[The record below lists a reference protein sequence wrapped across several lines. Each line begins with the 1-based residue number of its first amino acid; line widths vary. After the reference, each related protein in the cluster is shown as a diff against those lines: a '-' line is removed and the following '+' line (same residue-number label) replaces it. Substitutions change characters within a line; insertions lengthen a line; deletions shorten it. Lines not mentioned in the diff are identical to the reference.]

1 MKLIYKIFAAAASIL
16 ALSSCV
22 ESAIGPMTGKYEKP
36 VVYEMNTLASQSVEK
51 GDKYRTFTVALSGD
65 NASMTLKM
73 VSDKYFLADG
83 SYTPAPAD
91 QAKKNTYIVG
101 NGGTTFNNI
110 PVETGSIKVAQGEGT
125 YSFAGML
132 WLADESVIE
141 IKSTVALVYEADP
154 EPVRLTT
161 LLSATSNLAN
171 GTKSLTINL
180 GTDGISSTAEPPT
193 YQPVWTGTGNYL
205 ALDIYSADGYLH
217 EGTYTAS
224 AAGGTINEGEFGIG
238 WDPGDLW
245 GIGMVFENW
254 GTCWWDVAGGAA
266 TINQKVTEGSV
277 TVTRKGSKWV
287 IELVSG
293 EGKSM
298 LWTKFEGAI
307 DALTDPALGGGGNVD
322 DTDYIELTNLL
333 SATKNQGL
341 LTINMAQDGISSTT
355 DPNTWQTT
363 WEGEGNY
370 LAADIYSADGK
381 LYTGEYKAC
390 AVGGAVGE
398 GEFGIGYDTTVDWG
412 WGPMEMKD
420 WGTCW
425 WTVADGATSAEK
437 ILDGTMTVAM
447 EGDNVVIKLKST
459 LVNAKFTYPVAQLV
473 DGTGAPIEVVN
484 LGGGEGNNPA
494 TDYTEFTEL
503 LLVQPNQGYNES
515 GQPTGEYT
523 SFTLKVGTDGM
534 YTEVVNNGWFDETKI
549 KGTGQ
554 VLTIDFYTADGTV
567 AAGTYTACEVGGTI
581 NEGEFGIG
589 YDVEMWGNKMVWGTC
604 VTPYE
609 SDTEGTVEKVTDG
622 TVTVEIS
629 GDVYTIT
636 LESSNINAQ
645 YIGSLTL

>member
-1 MKLIYKIFAAAASIL
+1 MKLIYKIFAVAASIL

-51 GDKYRTFTVALSGD
+51 GDKYRTFTVELSGD

-125 YSFAGML
+125 YSFAGIL

-154 EPVRLTT
+154 EPVKLSTV
-161 LLSATSNLAN
+161 LSATSNLAN
-171 GTKSLTINL
+171 GVQTVTMQLAQ
-180 GTDGISSTAEPPT
+180 DGIYSEMDMTT
-193 YQPVWTGTGNYL
+193 YQTIWHGEGNFL
-205 ALDIYSADGYLH
+205 AIDLYSADGYLH
-217 EGTYTAS
+217 EGTYSAS
-224 AAGGTINEGEFGIG
+224 AVGGVVGEGEFGIG
-238 WDPGDLW
+238 YDTTVDW
-245 GIGMVFENW
+245 GWGPMEMKDW
-254 GTCWWDVAGGAA
+254 GTCWWSVSNGAA
-266 TINQKVTEGSV
+266 TAKKILEGTINVSK
-277 TVTRKGSKWV
+277 KGSKWV
-287 IELVSG
+287 IELISG
-293 EGKSM
+293 EGKEM
-298 LWTKFEGAI
+298 IWAKFEGAV

-322 DTDYIELTNLL
+322 DTDYVELTKLL

-355 DPNTWQTT
+355 DPNTWQTI

-390 AVGGAVGE
+390 AVGGTVGE

-447 EGDNVVIKLKST
+447 EGDNVVIKLKSSI
-459 LVNAKFTYPVAQLV
+459 VNAKFTYPVAQFV

-484 LGGGEGNNPA
+484 LGGGEGNDPA
-494 TDYTEFTEL
+494 PDYTEFTKL
-503 LLVQPNQGYNES
+503 LIVQPNQVYNES
-515 GQPTGEYT
+515 GQPTGEYS

-534 YTEVVNNGWFDETKI
+534 YTEVVNNGYYDETKI

-554 VLTIDFYTADGTV
+554 VLSIDFYTTDGTV

-589 YDVEMWGNKMVWGTC
+589 YDVEMWGQKMVWGTC

-609 SDTEGTVEKVTDG
+609 SDTAGTIAKVTDG

>member
-1 MKLIYKIFAAAASIL
+1 MKLIYKLFAVAASIL

-51 GDKYRTFTVALSGD
+51 GDKYRTFTVELSGD

-154 EPVRLTT
+154 EPIRLTT
-161 LLSATSNLAN
+161 LLSATSNVAS

-180 GTDGISSTAEPPT
+180 GTDGISSTSEPPT
-193 YQPVWTGTGNYL
+193 WQPVWTGTGNYL

-238 WDPGDLW
+238 WDPGDIW
-245 GIGMVFENW
+245 NIGIAFENW

-307 DALTDPALGGGGNVD
+307 DALTDPALGGGGNID
-322 DTDYIELTNLL
+322 DTDYVELTKLL
-333 SATKNQGL
+333 SATKNQGV

-355 DPNTWQTT
+355 DPNTWQTI

-381 LYTGEYKAC
+381 LYTGEYMAC
-390 AVGGAVGE
+390 AVGGTVGE

-425 WTVADGATSAEK
+425 WTVADGATSAVK

-447 EGDNVVIKLKST
+447 EGDNVVIKLKSSI
-459 LVNAKFTYPVAQLV
+459 VNAKFTYPVAQFV

-484 LGGGEGNNPA
+484 LGGGEGSAP
-494 TDYTEFTEL
+494 DYTEFTKL
-503 LLVQPNQGYNES
+503 LIVQPNQVYNES
-515 GQPTGEYT
+515 GQPTGEYS

-534 YTEVVNNGWFDETKI
+534 YTEVVNNGYYDETKI

-554 VLTIDFYTADGTV
+554 VLSIDFYTADGTV

-589 YDVEMWGNKMVWGTC
+589 YDVEMWGQKMVWGTC
-604 VTPYE
+604 VTPYD
-609 SDTEGTVEKVTDG
+609 SDTEGTIEKVTDG

>member
-1 MKLIYKIFAAAASIL
+1 MKLIYKIFAVAASIL

-51 GDKYRTFTVALSGD
+51 GDKYRTFTVVLSGD

-73 VSDKYFLADG
+73 VNDKYFLADG

-101 NGGTTFNNI
+101 NDGTTFNDI

-154 EPVRLTT
+154 EPIRLTT
-161 LLSATSNLAN
+161 LLSATSNVAS

-180 GTDGISSTAEPPT
+180 GTDGISSTSEPPT
-193 YQPVWTGTGNYL
+193 WQPVWTGTGNYL

-224 AAGGTINEGEFGIG
+224 AVGGTINEGEFGIG

-254 GTCWWDVAGGAA
+254 GTCWWDVADGAV
-266 TINQKVTEGSV
+266 TINQKVTEGTV

-322 DTDYIELTNLL
+322 DTDYVELTKLL

-355 DPNTWQTT
+355 DPNTWQTI

-370 LAADIYSADGK
+370 LATDIYSADGK

-390 AVGGAVGE
+390 AVGGTVGE

-425 WTVADGATSAEK
+425 WTVADGATSAVK

-447 EGDNVVIKLKST
+447 EGDNVVIKLKSSI
-459 LVNAKFTYPVAQLV
+459 VNAKFTYPVAQFV

-484 LGGGEGNNPA
+484 LGGGEGPEPA
-494 TDYTEFTEL
+494 PDYTEFTKL
-503 LLVQPNQGYNES
+503 LIVQPNQVYNES
-515 GQPTGEYT
+515 GQPTGEYS

-534 YTEVVNNGWFDETKI
+534 YTEVVNNGYYDETKI

-554 VLTIDFYTADGTV
+554 VLSIDFYTADGTV

-589 YDVEMWGNKMVWGTC
+589 YDVEMWGQKMVWGTC

-609 SDTEGTVEKVTDG
+609 SDTAGTIEKVTDG

-636 LESSNINAQ
+636 LESKNINAQ

>member
-1 MKLIYKIFAAAASIL
+1 MKLIYKIFAVAASIL

-51 GDKYRTFTVALSGD
+51 GDKNRTFTVELSGD

-110 PVETGSIKVAQGEGT
+110 PVETGSIKVVQGEGT

-161 LLSATSNLAN
+161 LLSATSNVAS

-180 GTDGISSTAEPPT
+180 GTDGISSTTEPPT
-193 YQPVWTGTGNYL
+193 WQPVWTGTGNYL

-322 DTDYIELTNLL
+322 DTDYVELTKLL

-355 DPNTWQTT
+355 DPNTWQTI

-390 AVGGAVGE
+390 AVGGVVGE

-437 ILDGTMTVAM
+437 VLDGTMTVAM
-447 EGDNVVIKLKST
+447 EGDNVVIKLKSSI
-459 LVNAKFTYPVAQLV
+459 VNAKFTYPVAQFV

-484 LGGGEGNNPA
+484 LGGGEGTTP
-494 TDYTEFTEL
+494 DYTEFTKL
-503 LLVQPNQGYNES
+503 LIVQPNQGYNES

-534 YTEVVNNGWFDETKI
+534 YTEVVNNGWYDETKI

-554 VLTIDFYTADGTV
+554 VLSIDFYTADGTV

-589 YDVEMWGNKMVWGTC
+589 YDVEMWGQKMVWGTC
-604 VTPYE
+604 VTAYE
-609 SDTEGTVEKVTDG
+609 SDTPGNIEKVTEG

>member
-22 ESAIGPMTGKYEKP
+22 ESAIEPMTGKYAKP

-51 GDKYRTFTVALSGD
+51 GDKNRTFIVELSGD

-73 VSDKYFLADG
+73 VNDKYFLADG
-83 SYTPAPAD
+83 NYTPAPAD

-101 NGGTTFNNI
+101 NGGTTFNDI

-125 YSFAGML
+125 YSFAGIL

-154 EPVRLTT
+154 EPVKLSTV
-161 LLSATSNLAN
+161 LSATSNLAN
-171 GTKSLTINL
+171 GSQTVTMQLAQ
-180 GTDGISSTAEPPT
+180 DGIYSEWDMNT
-193 YQPVWTGTGNYL
+193 YQTIWHGEGNYL
-205 ALDIYSADGYLH
+205 AIDLYSADGYLH
-217 EGTYTAS
+217 EGTYSAS
-224 AAGGTINEGEFGIG
+224 VVGGVVGEGQFGIG
-238 WDPGDLW
+238 YDTTVDW
-245 GIGMVFENW
+245 GWGPMEMKDW
-254 GTCWWDVAGGAA
+254 GTCWWSVSNGAA
-266 TINQKVTEGSV
+266 TAKKILEGTINVSK
-277 TVTRKGSKWV
+277 KGSKWV
-287 IELVSG
+287 IELISG
-293 EGKSM
+293 EGKEM
-298 LWTKFEGAI
+298 IWAKFEGAV

-322 DTDYIELTNLL
+322 DTDYVELTKLL
-333 SATKNQGL
+333 SATKNPGV

-355 DPNTWQTT
+355 DPNTWQTI

-381 LYTGEYKAC
+381 LYTGEYMAC
-390 AVGGAVGE
+390 AVGGTVGE

-425 WTVADGATSAEK
+425 WTVADGATSAVK

-447 EGDNVVIKLKST
+447 EGDNVVIKLKSSV
-459 LVNAKFTYPVAQLV
+459 VNAKFTYPVAQFV

-494 TDYTEFTEL
+494 PDYTEFTKL
-503 LLVQPNQGYNES
+503 LIVQPNQAYNES

-534 YTEVVNNGWFDETKI
+534 YTEVVNNGWYDETKI

-554 VLTIDFYTADGTV
+554 VLSIDFYTADGTV

-604 VTPYE
+604 VTPYD
-609 SDTEGTVEKVTDG
+609 SDTEGTIEKVTDG

-636 LESSNINAQ
+636 LESSNINAR

>member
-1 MKLIYKIFAAAASIL
+1 MKLIYKIFAVAASIL

-51 GDKYRTFTVALSGD
+51 GDKYRTFTVELSGD

-73 VSDKYFLADG
+73 VNDKYFLADG

-132 WLADESVIE
+132 WLADESIVE
-141 IKSTVALVYEADP
+141 IKATVALVYEPDP
-154 EPVRLTT
+154 EPVKLSTV
-161 LLSATSNLAN
+161 LSATSNLAN
-171 GTKSLTINL
+171 GVQTVTMQLAQ
-180 GTDGISSTAEPPT
+180 DGIYSETDKTTWQTIWHGE
-193 YQPVWTGTGNYL
+193 GNYL
-205 ALDIYSADGYLH
+205 AIDLYSADGYLH
-217 EGTYTAS
+217 EGTYSAS
-224 AAGGTINEGEFGIG
+224 AVGGVVGEGEFGIG
-238 WDPGDLW
+238 YDTTVDWEW
-245 GIGMVFENW
+245 GPMEMKDW
-254 GTCWWDVAGGAA
+254 GTCWWSVSNGAA
-266 TINQKVTEGSV
+266 TAKKILEGTINVSK
-277 TVTRKGSKWV
+277 KGSKWV
-287 IELVSG
+287 IELISG
-293 EGKSM
+293 EGKEM
-298 LWTKFEGAI
+298 IWAKFEGAV
-307 DALTDPALGGGGNVD
+307 DALTDGGSED
-322 DTDYIELTNLL
+322 DADYIELTTLL

-370 LAADIYSADGK
+370 LATDIYSPDGK

-390 AVGGAVGE
+390 AVGGTVGE

-412 WGPMEMKD
+412 WGPIEVKD

-447 EGDNVVIKLKST
+447 EGDNVVIKLKSSV
-459 LVNAKFTYPVAQLV
+459 VNAKFTYPVAQFV

-484 LGGGEGNNPA
+484 LGGGEGPKPA
-494 TDYTEFTEL
+494 PDYTEFTKL
-503 LLVQPNQGYNES
+503 LIVQPNQGYDES

-523 SFTLKVGTDGM
+523 SFTLKVGTEGM
-534 YTEVVNNGWFDETKI
+534 FTEVVNNGWYDETKI

-554 VLTIDFYTADGTV
+554 VLSIDFYTADGTV

-604 VTPYE
+604 VTAYE
-609 SDTEGTVEKVTDG
+609 SDTAGTIEKVTDG

>member
-22 ESAIGPMTGKYEKP
+22 ESAIEPMTGKYGKP

-51 GDKYRTFTVALSGD
+51 GDKYRTFTVELSGD
-65 NASMTLKM
+65 DNTSMTLKM
-73 VSDKYFLADG
+73 VNDKYFLADG
-83 SYTPAPAD
+83 TYTPAPAD

-125 YSFAGML
+125 YSFAGIL

-154 EPVRLTT
+154 EPVKLSTV
-161 LLSATSNLAN
+161 LSATSNLAN
-171 GTKSLTINL
+171 GVQTVTMQLAQ
-180 GTDGISSTAEPPT
+180 DGIYSETDMTTWQTIWHGE
-193 YQPVWTGTGNYL
+193 GNYL
-205 ALDIYSADGYLH
+205 AIDLYSADGYLH
-217 EGTYTAS
+217 EGTYSAS
-224 AAGGTINEGEFGIG
+224 AVGGVVGEGEFGIG
-238 WDPGDLW
+238 YDTTVDW
-245 GIGMVFENW
+245 GWGPMEMKDW
-254 GTCWWDVAGGAA
+254 GTCWWSVSNGAA
-266 TINQKVTEGSV
+266 TAKKILEGTINVSK
-277 TVTRKGSKWV
+277 KGSKWV
-287 IELVSG
+287 IELISG
-293 EGKSM
+293 EGKEM
-298 LWTKFEGAI
+298 IWAKFEGAI
-307 DALTDPALGGGGNVD
+307 EALTDGGNAGGSD
-322 DTDYIELTNLL
+322 DADYIELTTLL
-333 SATKNQGL
+333 SATKNQGV

-355 DPNTWQTT
+355 DPNTWQTI

-370 LAADIYSADGK
+370 LATDIYSPDGK

-390 AVGGAVGE
+390 AVGGVVGE

-425 WTVADGATSAEK
+425 WTVANGATSAEK

-459 LVNAKFTYPVAQLV
+459 LVNAKFTYPVAQFV

-484 LGGGEGNNPA
+484 LGGGEGNDPA
-494 TDYTEFTEL
+494 PDYTEFTKL
-503 LLVQPNQGYNES
+503 LIVQPNQVYNES
-515 GQPTGEYT
+515 GQPTGEYS

-534 YTEVVNNGWFDETKI
+534 FREVVNNGWYDETKI

-554 VLTIDFYTADGTV
+554 VLSIDFYTADGTV

-609 SDTEGTVEKVTDG
+609 SDTEGTIEKVTDG

-636 LESSNINAQ
+636 LESSNINAR